1 MSLRAWPKAKR
12 GNLSVNQTDCFTTF
26 AMTTFMELNQKFKIG
41 MVANTAFAGLEI
53 VIGLMSGSLA
63 LISDAA
69 HNLTDSLSILIAF
82 IGQKIAKRPATEEH
96 TFGYGKATILT
107 ALINSL
113 ILIAIAGYIF
123 FEAYQKITDP
133 QPVKGGLIMLV
144 AGVGILV
151 NTGVAAM
158 FYKNRTDLNMRG
170 VFLNMAFD
178 ALVSVGAVIAGFI
191 ILTTGKSIADPIISI
206 AIGCMLVYGSVQI
219 INQAIHILLEGI
231 PENLKPR
238 EIMDTIKALPAV
250 LGVDNFHLWNIAS
263 QKPALSCHVIVTP
276 AGLLDHVALI
286 EEIKILLKDKYQID
300 HSTIE
305 IGTKPTP
312 EHEH

>member
-1 MSLRAWPKAKR
+1 
-12 GNLSVNQTDCFTTF
+12 
-26 AMTTFMELNQKFKIG
+26 MTTFMEIGTKFKTGI
-41 MVANTAFAGLEI
+41 VANTVFAGFEI
-53 VIGLMSGSLA
+53 VVGLISGSLA
-63 LISDAA
+63 LISDAM

-107 ALINSL
+107 ALTNSL
-113 ILIAIAGYIF
+113 ILVGIAGYIF
-123 FEAYQKITDP
+123 FQAYQKIINP
-133 QPVKGGLIMLV
+133 QPVKGGMIMLV

-158 FYKNRTDLNMRG
+158 FFKNRKDLNMRG

-178 ALVSVGAVIAGFI
+178 ALVSVGAVVAGFI
-191 ILTTGKSIADPIISI
+191 ILITKKTIADPIISI
-206 AIGCMLVYGSVQI
+206 AIGAMLIYGSVQI

-231 PENLKPR
+231 PEHLKPK
-238 EIMDTIKALPAV
+238 EIMETIKSLPSV
-250 LGVDNFHLWNIAS
+250 TGVDNFHLWNIAS
-263 QKPALSCHVIVTP
+263 QRPALSCHVIVTP
-276 AGLLDHVALI
+276 AGLIDHVELI
-286 EEIKILLKDKYQID
+286 EKIKQILLDKFQIE